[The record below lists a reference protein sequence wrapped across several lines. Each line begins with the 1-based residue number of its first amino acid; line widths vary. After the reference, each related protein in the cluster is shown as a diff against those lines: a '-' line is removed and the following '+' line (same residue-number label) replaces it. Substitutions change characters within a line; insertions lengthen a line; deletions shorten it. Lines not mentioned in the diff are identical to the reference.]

1 MGYLCN
7 RNRKQRSR
15 SEDSQEQP
23 YTYVSDQEE
32 PSRSLLQSDSALAT
46 RHQDG
51 SSVYSMNT
59 LANRSNSSFRSR
71 VKSGS
76 MRSRTA
82 GSQITHSVVDDE
94 GVWRSRSAESLTSV
108 LDSYPPSAEN
118 KTLDQYMTEEGPQMV
133 GSYPPTPL
141 SERNMSRDPV
151 PPESAISSSSEFV
164 EPLSEYDRE
173 LSPEHTIDDYEE
185 EIEPIPGPIMVSLR
199 HP

>member
-108 LDSYPPSAEN
+108 LDSYPPSAEVISLLSRN
-118 KTLDQYMTEEGPQMV
+118 LLLAKITRPEIVSRLKLNCLVPFPDQ
-133 GSYPPTPL
+133 
-141 SERNMSRDPV
+141 
-151 PPESAISSSSEFV
+151 
-164 EPLSEYDRE
+164 
-173 LSPEHTIDDYEE
+173 
-185 EIEPIPGPIMVSLR
+185 
-199 HP
+199 